1 MARNSKLARA
11 IKLALLTG
19 ATTGGAGALSNAY
32 AQGQPAVEEVEEIT
46 VTGSRIAKRDAISES
61 PIFTVDQDTMQVSGY
76 VTLDQYLNTLP
87 QITPNISSQSNNP
100 SSGGRAFI
108 DLRGLGVSRNLV
120 LIDGR
125 RAMGQVGGGTVVDTN
140 TIPAALIERVEIIS
154 GGAAATYGADAI
166 AGVVNF
172 IMKKDFEGVNLD
184 TQYRITEES
193 DGEEITT
200 DLTLGSAFADGRGNA
215 VFNASY
221 FDRKAMYK
229 DAREFSAQA
238 SGPTGIFPNGSWATG
253 TNRPDQTAVDGIFG
267 PGNCGDNGGTRG
279 FGLNPDGSLF
289 CTGLSNNPLDLFG
302 YEGPTEHIA
311 TQFLPDFSY
320 NFEPDNILVLPMER
334 WSLYT
339 HLDLE
344 MSEYFKPYVQ
354 AMFTNYNAL
363 QELAATPVGG
373 LTIPVTNPFIPA
385 ELAGLLASRPGCA
398 TVDPND
404 PNNCLLLNADVP
416 FSFNKRF
423 SALGGR
429 TGYNT
434 HDVWQLVGGTTGDI
448 TESWSYDIYGSWGRS
463 VRNEVQGGNVR
474 LPRTEELLD
483 AADGGASICDGGL
496 NLFGNAPI
504 SQACQ
509 DRVSL
514 QAKNLTVAE
523 QGVAEAIVNGDLFEL
538 PAGTVQAAFGASYRN
553 VDFQFLPDSGLQPG
567 LVAGFNEQLPVSGR
581 LDYTDVFAEV
591 SVPILS
597 ELPMMQNLSATL
609 GLRNTD
615 NNIFGNAESWKATFD
630 WTMVD
635 SVRFRGG
642 FQHAIRSP
650 NINELFAPQLNNF
663 PDYEDQDPCNFNSS
677 YRTTGP
683 NPAAVT
689 ALCTGQAAVAGD
701 PTYVQAFGQAQ
712 AIVGGN
718 PNLEPEEADSW
729 TAGFVLSP
737 EFNSP
742 WMQRTGL
749 TIDYFSIKLED
760 VVDDIDAV
768 TIITRCYNAE
778 GANPTYS
785 ATNEWCSLFNR
796 DQQDGRVI
804 DLQQFQRNQSVWEV
818 SGVDVTMNWGADFGP
833 GELDLAAL
841 ASWLESFE
849 RQTTSVDPFNE
860 YAGTIGAATG
870 SAAPEWRGTLQG
882 TYSME
887 TLQFLLTAR
896 YISAMSHEVLVTTP
910 GSTAT
915 GTGAVWYTDLAARYD
930 VTDSISLRLGI
941 NNVFDE
947 EPQLYS
953 PNVQANTDPS
963 TYDVLGRR
971 YFFGLEWRM

>member
-1 MARNSKLARA
+1 MTGNTKLARA

-19 ATTGGAGALSNAY
+19 AATGGVGSMCTAF
-32 AQGQPAVEEVEEIT
+32 AQNETADVDVEEIT
-46 VTGSRIAKRDAISES
+46 VTGSRIAKRDAIAES

-125 RAMGQVGGGTVVDTN
+125 RAMGQVNGGTVVDTN

-184 TQYRITEES
+184 TQYRVTEES
-193 DGEEITT
+193 DGEEITA
-200 DLTLGSAFADGRGNA
+200 DLTLGSAFADGMGHA

-229 DAREFSAQA
+229 DAREFSSQA

-253 TNRPDQTAVDGIFG
+253 TNTPTQGAVDGIFG
-267 PGNCGDNGGTRG
+267 PGACGTNGGSRG

-289 CTGLSNNPLDLFG
+289 CTGLTNNPLDMVG
-302 YEGPTEHIA
+302 YEGPAEHIA

-339 HLDLE
+339 HLDME

-373 LTIPVTNPFIPA
+373 LTVPVTNPFIPT
-385 ELAGLLASRPGCA
+385 ELAALLATRATPG
-398 TVDPND
+398 
-404 PNNCLLLNADVP
+404 AD
-416 FSFNKRF
+416 FTYNKRF

-448 TESWSYDIYGSWGRS
+448 TESWSYDVYGSWGRS

-483 AADGGASICDGGL
+483 AADGGASLCEGGL

-504 SQACQ
+504 SAACQ
-509 DRVSL
+509 ARISL

-523 QGVAEAIVNGDLFEL
+523 QGIAEATVNGDLFEL

-553 VDFQFLPDSGLQPG
+553 IDYQFLPDSGLQPG
-567 LVAGFNEQLPVSGR
+567 QVAGFNEQLPVSGR
-581 LDYTDVFAEV
+581 LNYTDLFVEV
-591 SVPILS
+591 AVPILS
-597 ELPMMQNLSATL
+597 ELPMMQNLSTTL
-609 GLRNTD
+609 GFRNTD

-630 WTMVD
+630 WTMVE

-642 FQHAIRSP
+642 VQKAIRSP
-650 NINELFAPQLNNF
+650 NIDELFAPQLNNF
-663 PDYEDQDPCNFNSS
+663 PDYEDQDPCNFDST
-677 YRTTGP
+677 YRTGP
-683 NPAAVT
+683 DAAAVT

-701 PTYVQAFGQAQ
+701 PTYSQAFGQAQ

-718 PNLEPEEADSW
+718 PNLEPETADSW
-729 TAGFVLSP
+729 TAGFVLTP
-737 EFNSP
+737 EFDSP
-742 WMQRTGL
+742 WLQRTGL

-760 VVDDIDAV
+760 VVSAVDAV

-796 DQQDGRVI
+796 DQADGRVI
-804 DLQQFQRNQSVWEV
+804 DLQQFQRNQSVWELN
-818 SGVDVTMNWGADFGP
+818 GVDVTMNWGADVGP
-833 GELDLAAL
+833 GELDLAML
-841 ASWLESFE
+841 ASWLNSFE

-860 YAGTIGAATG
+860 YAGTIDATTG
-870 SAAPEWRGTLQG
+870 SAAPEWRGTLQAG
-882 TYSME
+882 YTME
-887 TLQFLLTAR
+887 TLQFMVTTR
-896 YISAMSHEVLVTTP
+896 YISEMSHAVLVTNPT
-910 GSTAT
+910 GTAT
-915 GTGAVWYTDLAARYD
+915 GTDATWYTDVAARYD

-941 NNVFDE
+941 NNVANQQ
-947 EPQLYS
+947 PRLYS

-963 TYDVLGRR
+963 SFDVLGRR
-971 YFFGLEWRM
+971 YFVGFEWRM